1 MSGDDIN
8 KALSSLSG
16 TGLAGGAGGALLGAA
31 LGAASRYSKEPGE
44 ESSILTNPLLLGALG
59 AGLGYAGGSALD
71 HIEIPSVPTH
81 EKLNP
86 GAWLTGGILGTAGLY
101 GVGAGSASR
110 NAEEIINKYINLP
123 PYRLRSL
130 PSGKLNEYIRALALK
145 GRIEKNIINNKVLDK
160 AAKNLGIHGNGP
172 IRNWLKHHAFSPK
185 NAFGRGL
192 FIDAPTRLVKNIA
205 KGNLLGRI
213 GSNLTK
219 HPLKSLGKAAP
230 VVAALTG
237 LGILG
242 KKIFVND

>member
-8 KALSSLSG
+8 KALSNLSG

-44 ESSILTNPLLLGALG
+44 ESSVLTNPLLLGALG

-71 HIEIPSVPTH
+71 HIDTPPVSTA

-86 GAWLTGGILGTAGLY
+86 GGWLTGGLLGTAGLY
-101 GVGAGSASR
+101 GVGASSASR
-110 NAEEIINKYINLP
+110 NAEEIINKYINL
-123 PYRLRSL
+123 RQKSLSRL
-130 PSGKLNEYIRALALK
+130 PSGELNKYIGALALK
-145 GRIEKNIINNKVLDK
+145 GRVEENIVNNKALHE
-160 AAKNLGIHGNGP
+160 AAEKLGIKGRGA
-172 IRNWLKHHAFSPK
+172 ISNWLRYHAFSPK

-192 FIDAPTRLVKNIA
+192 FLDAPTRLIKNIA

-213 GSNLTK
+213 GSSITQ
-219 HPLKSLGKAAP
+219 HPIKSLGKAAP
-230 VVAALTG
+230 AVAALTG

-242 KKIFVND
+242 KKIFVDD